1 MLRALGGE
9 THKWTSCN
17 MAVIVPTIMVETLEQ
32 FQEAS
37 ERVAPFARRI
47 HIDISDGEFAPTFLL
62 PESQLYWP
70 PEWEIDIHAMVARPS
85 EHLADLIAMKPS
97 LIIVHAEVKED
108 LANLITQIKEA
119 GIKAGVALLKS
130 TVPSTVS
137 EAILI
142 SDHVMIFSG
151 ELGKFG
157 GTASMM
163 QLEKVRLVKAINAHA
178 EIGWDGGV
186 NIENAYTLTQGG
198 VDVLNSG
205 GVIATAQNPAETY
218 QSLVREINKHGV
230 I

>member
-1 MLRALGGE
+1 
-9 THKWTSCN
+9 
-17 MAVIVPTIMVETLEQ
+17 MAVIVPTIMAETTEQ

-47 HIDISDGEFAPTFLL
+47 HIDLSDGEFAPTFLL
-62 PESQLYWP
+62 SENQLYWP

-85 EHLADLIAMKPS
+85 EHLPQLFTMKPN
-97 LIIVHAEVKED
+97 LIIIHSEVTED
-108 LANLITQIKEA
+108 IVALLTQIKEA
-119 GIKAGVALLKS
+119 GIKAGLALLKT
-130 TVPSTVS
+130 TVPATIA
-137 EAILI
+137 EAIRLA
-142 SDHVMIFSG
+142 DHVMIFSG

-163 QLEKVRLVKAINAHA
+163 QLEKVRLIKAINPKA

-198 VDVLNSG
+198 VEVLNTG
-205 GVIATAQNPAETY
+205 GAIAQSDNPAETY
-218 QSLVREINKHGV
+218 QTLVREINKHGV